1 MGDKAGNETE
11 DFRKNRDF
19 SLSLY
24 GGLKWVLRKRKI
36 FMPKNINSV
45 TTIIP
50 LEVTDK
56 IKTENNEQKNSL
68 NDILNS

>member
-11 DFRKNRDF
+11 DIRKNRDF
-19 SLSLY
+19 SPSLY
-24 GGLKWVLRKRKI
+24 GGLKWVLRKRNI

-50 LEVTDK
+50 LEGTDK
-56 IKTENNEQKNSL
+56 IRTENNEQKK
-68 NDILNS
+68 